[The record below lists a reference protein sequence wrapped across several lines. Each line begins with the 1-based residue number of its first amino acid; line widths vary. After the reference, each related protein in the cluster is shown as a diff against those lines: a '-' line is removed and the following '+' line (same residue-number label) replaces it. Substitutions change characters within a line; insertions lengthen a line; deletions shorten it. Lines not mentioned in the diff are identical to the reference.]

1 MKKILLA
8 KLVLFCLV
16 AVSTGA
22 WSQGWAGLGIS
33 PNDGASNGT
42 VKAVAVWNGNVYIA
56 GAFTTVGG
64 SVSASNIAKWDGTT
78 SAWSALGS
86 GITGTSAE
94 VKALCVY
101 NNVLYAAGHFTTAG
115 GVTASNIAK
124 WDGSTWSA
132 LGATQGTGNDV
143 YALIVFNNL
152 LYAGGSFLTAGGVSA
167 HYVASWNGSAW
178 SGSGTGTSA
187 PVYCFTIHGSFPVLY
202 TGENG
207 GLTLECLVG
216 VSWNQVIAGFG
227 GAGQNVQSL
236 ASFGTYIYLSG
247 NFTFGP
253 DKDLMRWDPQ
263 SSSVANVGNSTPLLI
278 NPGSTVTYANT
289 MKVFNNALWVG
300 GNFTDAGAVA
310 NTSHLAK
317 WNGTSWSSA
326 YVSPS
331 ALDNNVYAIDTGIT
345 GSVPYIFVGGLF
357 TAPFHRVMKGVT
369 TVGVTEIAV
378 LEGMVSVYP
387 NPSHGTIIIFV
398 NREIKDPVVEI
409 YMIEGRK
416 VYTEAIKS
424 DFESAISKELAPGIY
439 FVKVSSGTDVN
450 NRFKVFTQKI
460 VID

>member
-1 MKKILLA
+1 
-8 KLVLFCLV
+8 
-16 AVSTGA
+16 
-22 WSQGWAGLGIS
+22 
-33 PNDGASNGT
+33 
-42 VKAVAVWNGNVYIA
+42 
-56 GAFTTVGG
+56 
-64 SVSASNIAKWDGTT
+64 
-78 SAWSALGS
+78 
-86 GITGTSAE
+86 
-94 VKALCVY
+94 
-101 NNVLYAAGHFTTAG
+101 
-115 GVTASNIAK
+115 
-124 WDGSTWSA
+124 
-132 LGATQGTGNDV
+132 
-143 YALIVFNNL
+143 
-152 LYAGGSFLTAGGVSA
+152 
-167 HYVASWNGSAW
+167 
-178 SGSGTGTSA
+178 
-187 PVYCFTIHGSFPVLY
+187 
-202 TGENG
+202 
-207 GLTLECLVG
+207 
-216 VSWNQVIAGFG
+216 
-227 GAGQNVQSL
+227 L